1 MKKII
6 SLVLSFV
13 CLVTMCMPAFAAE
26 TSTSNELPAPTLEEA
41 AEYLGVDV
49 SDLEGLEVRRLSDLN
64 ESRISSGIPTYLTSG
79 VYYEDF
85 NADNFTGAMHYING
99 KRFKWTA
106 VLQKVIKTY
115 PVTFGAQLW
124 FGDSN
129 KFPDSVHTLYEEG
142 DSYQSGW
149 YDVSY
154 GEGIYFKYYL
164 SGYPTDT
171 ISVRMIIGVV

>member
-6 SLVLSFV
+6 SIVLSLV
-13 CLVTMCMPAFAAE
+13 CLVTMCVPAFAVE
-26 TSTSNELPAPTLEEA
+26 TTTSYELPAPTLEEA
-41 AEYLGVDV
+41 AEYLGVEV
-49 SDLEGLEVRRLSDLN
+49 SELEGLEVKRLSSLSENGDFRSL
-64 ESRISSGIPTYLTSG
+64 PTYLSSG

-85 NADNFTGAMHYING
+85 NASSFTGAMHYING

-106 VLQKVIKTY
+106 VLQKVIQTY
-115 PVTFGAQLW
+115 PVSFGAQLW
-124 FGDSN
+124 FGDSS
-129 KFPDSVHTLYEEG
+129 KFPDSVHMLYKEG
-142 DSYQSGW
+142 DASQSGW

-164 SGYPTDT
+164 SGDPNDT